1 MDSCNSNHQFDI
13 NQISNYDEIKEKEKT
28 LIEFLI
34 NNNKQQQAF
43 NQNYKNEMNVKVNNS
58 KQNRKRKPIKIN
70 ENKIQNVVDEF
81 VYDVKEE
88 QDTCRS
94 FNDRPNSPE
103 SDKMLSVDD
112 DDDDDG
118 NI

>member
-1 MDSCNSNHQFDI
+1 MVSTTNVFSWALK
-13 NQISNYDEIKEKEKT
+13 SEIFIATGYALTNLQVEIGAPVWLRR
-28 LIEFLI
+28 LIFTILG
-34 NNNKQQQAF
+34 
-43 NQNYKNEMNVKVNNS
+43 VKVNNS